1 MANTIEATITTYIR
15 AFTERDPAA
24 RAALIES
31 CFAADGR
38 LIGTAREIR
47 GRAELDAMMARIA
60 NDPRWRCIRLT
71 SAIDVRDRAFRMS
84 GVVERHDGTT
94 AESFDAGVVNA
105 AGQIELLMTFVGPLS
120 PPAEP
125 AEAWPFT
132 SA

>member
-1 MANTIEATITTYIR
+1 
-15 AFTERDPAA
+15 
-24 RAALIES
+24 
-31 CFAADGR
+31 
-38 LIGTAREIR
+38 
-47 GRAELDAMMARIA
+47 MMARIA